1 MTATP
6 EEGRG
11 PTSRSRT
18 GKAARPL
25 RILVAEDE
33 NSNRE
38 LVIEFLKKRGHS
50 AVGAVDGQEVLAAF
64 KTQEFDI
71 VLMDEEM
78 PRMNGLEATRSIR
91 QMEVSSRKRPFII
104 GMTGNTLEDDQKRC
118 LDAGMD
124 GFLAKPF
131 DMRKLYEAVEFAG
144 HARAETASVPA
155 SPAEPEPLF
164 VDAVTELR
172 RKTGGNEKLLQS
184 LVRAYLADAPAKFSN
199 IRRAIERKNAE
210 DLAMAAHAMKGLL
223 GIFGVPQ
230 AVAACRNLEAMGRA
244 GDLDAAASECQA
256 LEQQCKLLEQE
267 LMALGPKARPRR
279 LAARPPRKK

>member
-1 MTATP
+1 MKATP
-6 EEGRG
+6 EEGRD

-25 RILVAEDE
+25 RVLVAEDE
-33 NSNRE
+33 NANRE
-38 LVIEFLKKRGHS
+38 LVIEFLNKRGHS
-50 AVGAVDGQEVLAAF
+50 AVGATDGHEALTLV

-71 VLMDEEM
+71 VLMDQEM

-91 QMEVSSRKRPFII
+91 QMEASSRKRPFII

-131 DMRKLYEAVEFAG
+131 GMRQLVEAVEFAG
-144 HARAETASVPA
+144 HARAETPSAPA
-155 SPAEPEPLF
+155 SPAEPEPPF
-164 VDAVTELR
+164 IDAVTELR

-184 LVRAYLADAPAKFSN
+184 LVRAFLADAPAKLSSV
-199 IRRAIERKNAE
+199 RRAIEWKNAQ

-244 GDLDAAASECQA
+244 GDLQTAASECQA
-256 LEQQCKLLEQE
+256 LEQQCNLLEQE

-279 LAARPPRKK
+279 LVARPPRKK